1 MKSKLDPSSK
11 KFTCPNCQKRTFVR
25 YIDENK
31 SYLPDQFGR
40 CDRESNCAYHLK
52 PTKEVKDQLYVPQP
66 PRVPKPITFYPEY
79 ILTATLKG
87 YDQNTF
93 IQNLLKIFPLHSVE
107 RIISHYYLG
116 TVTKGSRSG
125 AVTFPFID
133 KSGNVRTIQV
143 KQFDQN
149 NHTLKN
155 GTDFIHSIIERNSQ
169 TIPDWIKP
177 YNENELKVSCLF
189 GEHLLNKYPH
199 NPVALV
205 EAPKTAIVASLYYQF
220 PKKRDDLLWLAV
232 FNKSSLSLEKCRVL
246 QGRKVALFPDLNAY
260 NDWNDRAK
268 TIFEQLPGTQYKIS
282 DLLESNATETD
293 RSHGLDLAD
302 YLIRIRIISSNPV
315 IAWFFNPENFTLLP
329 EEININSDDGNLIP
343 LAEWVKIP
351 LQSAIDGDQASLLLL
366 TNLYDEILH
375 PISLT

>member
-1 MKSKLDPSSK
+1 MFKLDPSSK
-11 KFTCPNCQKRTFVR
+11 KFTCPNCHKRTFVR

-31 SYLPDQFGR
+31 VYLPERFGR

-52 PTKEVKDQLYVPQP
+52 PEKEVKDQPYIPQP
-66 PRVPKPITFYPEY
+66 PREPKPITFYPDY
-79 ILTATLKG
+79 ILKATFKG

-93 IQNLLKIFPLHSVE
+93 IQNLLKLFPLQSVE
-107 RIISHYYLG
+107 QVISLYYLG
-116 TVTKGSRSG
+116 TVTKGGRSG

-143 KQFDQN
+143 KQFDDK

-169 TIPDWIKP
+169 PIPDWIKS

-189 GEHLLNKYPH
+189 GEHLLNKFPY
-199 NPVALV
+199 NPIGLV

-220 PKKRDDLLWLAV
+220 PKKPDDLLWLAV
-232 FNKSSLSLEKCRVL
+232 FNKSSLTLEKCRAL
-246 QGRKVALFPDLNAY
+246 EGRKVALFPDLNAF

-282 DLLESNATETD
+282 DLLESNAIETD
-293 RSHGLDLAD
+293 RSKGLDLAD
-302 YLIRIRIISSNPV
+302 YLIRLKTISSNPI
-315 IAWFFNPENFTLLP
+315 IAWFSNPENFALLP
-329 EEININSDDGNLIP
+329 EEINIETSDGTKTP
-343 LAEWVKIP
+343 LSDWVQSP
-351 LQSAIDGDQASLLLL
+351 LQSAIEGDQSAIELLS
-366 TNLYDEILH
+366 NLYHEIIQ
-375 PISLT
+375 PK